1 MLIGEYWASRE
12 HVDSILEHA
21 SDQLVVS
28 RAKAPCP
35 LYTDLMEALEVL
47 ELKISK
53 RAGTALH
60 GPSPPGHGT
69 AGTVNEACCAV
80 PCHRAR
86 VQAQARH

>member
-1 MLIGEYWASRE
+1 
-12 HVDSILEHA
+12 
-21 SDQLVVS
+21 
-28 RAKAPCP
+28 
-35 LYTDLMEALEVL
+35 MEALEVL

-80 PCHRAR
+80 LCHRAR